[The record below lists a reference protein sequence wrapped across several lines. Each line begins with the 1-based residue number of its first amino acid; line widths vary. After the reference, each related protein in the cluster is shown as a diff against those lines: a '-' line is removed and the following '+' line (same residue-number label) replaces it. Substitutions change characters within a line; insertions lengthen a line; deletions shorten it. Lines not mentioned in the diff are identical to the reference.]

1 MLDYLFRLT
10 KEECMGL
17 IEILELF
24 RQEDED
30 ETTIELRHKLKS
42 QFQEQFDKDEKSESV
57 TSDDILENAA
67 IAMGPSFCETC
78 D

>member
-10 KEECMGL
+10 REECMGL

-24 RQEDED
+24 RKEDED
-30 ETTIELRHKLKS
+30 KSTSELRHKLKS
-42 QFQEQFDKDEKSESV
+42 QFQEQFDKDENSESV
-57 TSDDILENAA
+57 TSDDVLENAA